1 MLPVHNFYVFEF
13 HNSRSDS
20 VAHVKGIHV
29 PFMIYYTVLRM
40 CRLNG
45 HALFL
50 EGESSFCDIKFHG
63 RSKIVWKIGDK
74 S

>member
-45 HALFL
+45 HAPSVILNFMAGVKLSGKL
-50 EGESSFCDIKFHG
+50 ETNHEK
-63 RSKIVWKIGDK
+63 
-74 S
+74 